1 VTRFVLALL
10 ALVAIGA
17 APVATTVCAWSC
29 ATSHHSA
36 QTARHH
42 DCEEPATDVDQ
53 IASDALCAEHAGDG
67 APLAVGSVAAYSAP
81 SFDGGVF
88 SSQSVTT
95 DHFGPLMVPHRGADP
110 PSTQRR
116 SILRI

>member
-10 ALVAIGA
+10 ALVSIAA
-17 APVATTVCAWSC
+17 APVATTVCAWWC
-29 ATSHHSA
+29 AASHHSA
-36 QTARHH
+36 QAARHH

-53 IASDALCAEHAGDG
+53 ITADAPCVEHANDA

-81 SFDGGVF
+81 SFGGGVLI
-88 SSQSVTT
+88 SQPVTS
-95 DHFGPLMVPHRGADP
+95 DQSGPLIVPHRGADP